1 MSIKN
6 TILINAEDDLKTFF
20 GDLFDK
26 TNTRVMQAARHGVS
40 EAINIIKNT
49 TWANVSSIPYKMT
62 TPTKKYGVPLI
73 EGIKAYMYK
82 GEATGFVDILG
93 NRRQDDGTW
102 MLRFFAGNGA
112 VRRIKYK
119 PDSKLSRPR
128 PKNFKFKTEN
138 RIKGFMS
145 LKSAYNTTMSN
156 QMDAIKKSI
165 ESAIDEINNK

>member
-93 NRRQDDGTW
+93 NRRQNDGTW
-102 MLRFFAGNGA
+102 MLRFFAGKGA
-112 VRRIKYK
+112 VRR
-119 PDSKLSRPR
+119 
-128 PKNFKFKTEN
+128 N
-138 RIKGFMS
+138 RGVIKGYMS
-145 LKSAYNTTMSN
+145 LKSAYSATMSD
-156 QMDAIKKSI
+156 QMEAINKSI
-165 ESAIDEINNK
+165 KSAIDEINNK

>member
-6 TILINAEDDLKTFF
+6 TILINAEDDIKSFF
-20 GDLFDK
+20 GELFDK
-26 TNTRVMQAARHGVS
+26 TDTRVMQAARHGVS
-40 EAINIIKNT
+40 DAINIIKKT
-49 TWANVSSIPYKMT
+49 TWANVASIPYKMT

-93 NRRQDDGTW
+93 NRQQNDGTW
-102 MLRFFAGNGA
+102 MLRFFAGKGA
-112 VRRIKYK
+112 YR
-119 PDSKLSRPR
+119 
-128 PKNFKFKTEN
+128 KN
-138 RIKGFMS
+138 RGFIEGYMS

-165 ESAIDEINNK
+165 ESAIDELNK